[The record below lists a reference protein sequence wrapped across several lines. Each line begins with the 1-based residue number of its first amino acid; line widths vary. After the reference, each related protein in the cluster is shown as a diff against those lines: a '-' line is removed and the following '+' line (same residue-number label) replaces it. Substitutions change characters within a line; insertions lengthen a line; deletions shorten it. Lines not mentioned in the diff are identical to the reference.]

1 MDCGGHD
8 AALDLAPR
16 HGRSGTAFRI
26 QPRLRREPKRRRW
39 RRTPYGSTFRSM
51 PFDAHPTGGRVQT
64 LVRDGDLLLEYDY
77 KKTTESKRDS
87 LLNRG
92 K

>member
-1 MDCGGHD
+1 
-8 AALDLAPR
+8 
-16 HGRSGTAFRI
+16 
-26 QPRLRREPKRRRW
+26 
-39 RRTPYGSTFRSM
+39 M